1 MTGSGQEGGGGGAG
15 AGGGGGGRA
24 GSCKVDTLLAVLVT
38 HWGTAGGK
46 TGGAHS
52 THVLRLRLL
61 PLRSSARE

>member
-1 MTGSGQEGGGGGAG
+1 MAG
-15 AGGGGGGRA
+15 AAGWGAWARAGAAGRA